1 MRDFL
6 SHTFDLLM
14 KGGAAAGGFLYGMAN
29 GEGRSTVLLA
39 ALMVADYISGVVAA
53 AMGKSPKSA
62 HGGLNSDAGAK
73 GLWKKAAILLV
84 VGLGYVLDWFV
95 NEGNAMFLTAV
106 TWFYISNEAISL
118 IENLG
123 RCGVPIPK
131 RLRAMLEKL
140 GEEEAT
146 GNG

>member
-1 MRDFL
+1 MRHFL

-14 KGGAAAGGFLYGMAN
+14 KGGAAAGGFLYGMVN
-29 GEGRSTVLLA
+29 GESRSTVLLA
-39 ALMVADYISGVVAA
+39 ALMTADYISGVVAA

-62 HGGLNSDAGAK
+62 HGRLNSDAGAK
-73 GLWKKAAILLV
+73 GLLKKAAILLV
-84 VGLGYVLDWFV
+84 VGLSAVLDWFV

-106 TWFYISNEAISL
+106 TWFYISNEALSL

-131 RLRAMLEKL
+131 RLRVMLEKL

>member
-39 ALMVADYISGVVAA
+39 ALMTADYISGVVAA

-62 HGGLNSDAGAK
+62 HGRLNSDAGAK
-73 GLWKKAAILLV
+73 GLLKKAAILLV
-84 VGLGYVLDWFV
+84 VGLSAVLDWFV

-106 TWFYISNEAISL
+106 TWFYISNEALSL

-131 RLRAMLEKL
+131 RLRVMLEKL